1 MNLELLRQACINI
14 GLIEPI
20 SIEQDGTVWT
30 GVDPDRVYPD
40 MAPILAEYESLMA
53 DEPRKQVESQ
63 RKAAYT
69 TESDPVFFQWQRG
82 DATEQEWLDAVE
94 AVKAKYPY
102 PA

>member
-1 MNLELLRQACINI
+1 MFLMRQAALNA
-14 GLIEPI
+14 GLDEPI
-20 SIEQDGTVWT
+20 SIEPDGTVWT
-30 GVDPDRVYPD
+30 GVDPDRVYAD
-40 MAPILAEYESLMA
+40 MKPIMAEYNKLMA

-63 RKAAYT
+63 RLRAYT
-69 TESDPVFFQWQRG
+69 IESDPVFFQWQRG